1 MISGIGGIP
10 TGDKNDQITLTSC
23 TVVGGP
29 EDFPEPHPIV
39 WGTQW
44 TLPLAYEVLIGQK
57 NDPFCFQTFPG
68 ADSVSSL
75 LILTIFL
82 MSLFIR
88 KEIFATESKLGP
100 RFMTCLKIELS
111 ERILSLKHQLGT

>member
-10 TGDKNDQITLTSC
+10 TGDENDQITLTSC

-75 LILTIFL
+75 LILTLFL
-82 MSLFIR
+82 MSF
-88 KEIFATESKLGP
+88 FTERRALLQKANWVQGL
-100 RFMTCLKIELS
+100 
-111 ERILSLKHQLGT
+111 